1 MTRLIAYQW
10 ALLRSFDE
18 NVIMTEVKCTVV
30 GLYNKG
36 YLKFHIQYM
45 RDTLLLMKKPDVPI
59 VLQTLNDFIKI

>member
-1 MTRLIAYQW
+1 
-10 ALLRSFDE
+10 
-18 NVIMTEVKCTVV
+18 MTEVKCTVV

-45 RDTLLLMKKPDVPI
+45 RDTLVLMKKPDVPI